1 MLNGKN
7 LNILGL
13 LFQNEYTVE
22 DLSSVLNL
30 NSRTIRYN
38 IKDINTVLNKCNLN
52 GILKNKDKYFIEKK
66 EMVKIKKLISEFS
79 PLTFSVIRTQ

>member
-52 GILKNKDKYFIEKK
+52 GILKNKDKYY
-66 EMVKIKKLISEFS
+66 
-79 PLTFSVIRTQ
+79 

>member
-52 GILKNKDKYFIEKK
+52 GILKNKDKYYWKK
-66 EMVKIKKLISEFS
+66 
-79 PLTFSVIRTQ
+79 RNG